1 MNERFRFVVWAV
13 LLVILISTFFHYWQ
27 KVEVAAD
34 RTAFT
39 LAADHML
46 DRANQIKQLWILKGK
61 PSSLDY
67 AEQTVPIN
75 RDGWVFSNAGNGV
88 DCEKIMSI
96 LYPDERILNF
106 EPVVENL
113 SDNDRFICNFK
124 YNRRHAVRLTW
135 VGQQFFVKVLEEP

>member
-27 KVEVAAD
+27 KVQVVAD

-39 LAADHML
+39 LATDRML

-61 PSSLDY
+61 PSQLTY
-67 AEQTVPIN
+67 LEQTLPMN
-75 RDGWVFSNAGNGV
+75 QSGWVFPETGQGI
-88 DCEKIMSI
+88 DCEKILMI

-106 EPVVENL
+106 KPLVESL
-113 SDNDRFICNFK
+113 SKNDRFICNFR
-124 YNRRHAVRLTW
+124 YNQQHAIQVVW
-135 VGQQFFVKVLEEP
+135 IGKQFSVKVLEEP